1 LAQFLLYYIIET
13 KTKIKNIKKIMK
25 TVKEMSNVELVET
38 LNVMEAIDSP
48 EAKKLAK
55 DIKAEQARREE
66 EREAA
71 RKAAEERKKAEEAK
85 REAEAAKSED
95 ELVEK
100 QKSVLGKCYKKVF
113 YDTNYLM
120 PTIHYTVYY
129 KVTGVYDDKAVVSF
143 VKVYNHSEMVSRA
156 ITFVNINDLLDK
168 TEKYETIT
176 RKEFANQYN
185 LAKSSF
191 EDITDVLKRAF
202 AWF

>member
-1 LAQFLLYYIIET
+1 
-13 KTKIKNIKKIMK
+13 MK
-25 TVKEMSNVELVET
+25 TVKEMSNVELIET

-129 KVTGVYDDKAVVSF
+129 KVIGVYDDKAVVSF

>member
-1 LAQFLLYYIIET
+1 
-13 KTKIKNIKKIMK
+13 MK
-25 TVKEMSNVELVET
+25 TVKEMSNVELIET

-71 RKAAEERKKAEEAK
+71 RKAAEERKKAEETK

-129 KVTGVYDDKAVVSF
+129 KVIGVYDDKAVVSF
-143 VKVYNHSEMVSRA
+143 VKVYNHSDMVSCA

>member
-1 LAQFLLYYIIET
+1 
-13 KTKIKNIKKIMK
+13 MK
-25 TVKEMSNVELVET
+25 TVKEMSNAELIET
-38 LNVMEAIDSP
+38 LNVMEVIDSP
-48 EAKKLAK
+48 EAKKLA
-55 DIKAEQARREE
+55 DEIKAEKARREAE
-66 EREAA
+66 QEAK
-71 RKAAEERKKAEEAK
+71 RKAEAERKKAEEAK

-113 YDTNYLM
+113 YDTNYLT
-120 PTIHYTVYY
+120 PTAVYY

-143 VKVYNHSEMVSRA
+143 VKVYEPSEMVSRA

-176 RKEFANQYN
+176 RKEFTEQYN

-191 EDITDVLKRAF
+191 DDIADVFKHAF
-202 AWF
+202 TWF

>member
-1 LAQFLLYYIIET
+1 
-13 KTKIKNIKKIMK
+13 MK

>member
-1 LAQFLLYYIIET
+1 
-13 KTKIKNIKKIMK
+13 MK
-25 TVKEMSNVELVET
+25 TVKEMSNVELIET

-55 DIKAEQARREE
+55 DIKAEQARREA
-66 EREAA
+66 EAEA
-71 RKAAEERKKAEEAK
+71 KRKAAAERKKAEEAK

-100 QKSVLGKCYKKVF
+100 QKTVIGKCYKKVF
-113 YDTNYLM
+113 YDNNYLI
-120 PTIHYTVYY
+120 PTVHYTVYY
-129 KVTGVYDDKAVVSF
+129 KVIGVYDDKAVVSF
-143 VKVYNHSEMVSRA
+143 VKVYNHSDMVSRA

-176 RKEFANQYN
+176 RKEFTEQYN
-185 LAKSSF
+185 SAKSSF

>member
-1 LAQFLLYYIIET
+1 
-13 KTKIKNIKKIMK
+13 MK
-25 TVKEMSNVELVET
+25 TVKEMSNAELIET
-38 LNVMEAIDSP
+38 LNVMEVIDSP
-48 EAKKLAK
+48 EAKKLA
-55 DIKAEQARREE
+55 DEIKAEKARREAE
-66 EREAA
+66 QEAK
-71 RKAAEERKKAEEAK
+71 RKAEEESKKAEEAK

-113 YDTNYLM
+113 YDTDYLM
-120 PTIHYTVYY
+120 PTVHYTVYY
-129 KVTGVYDDKAVVSF
+129 KVIGVYDDKAVVSF

-176 RKEFANQYN
+176 RKEFTEQYN

-191 EDITDVLKRAF
+191 DDIADVFKRAF
-202 AWF
+202 AWL

>member
-1 LAQFLLYYIIET
+1 
-13 KTKIKNIKKIMK
+13 MK

-156 ITFVNINDLLDK
+156 ITFVDINDLLDK

>member
-1 LAQFLLYYIIET
+1 
-13 KTKIKNIKKIMK
+13 MK
-25 TVKEMSNVELVET
+25 TVKEMSNAELIET
-38 LNVMEAIDSP
+38 LSVMEVLDSP
-48 EAKKLAK
+48 EAKKLA
-55 DIKAEQARREE
+55 DEIKAEKARREAEQEAKRKVE
-66 EREAA
+66 EEC
-71 RKAAEERKKAEEAK
+71 KKAEEAK

-113 YDTNYLM
+113 YDTDYLM
-120 PTIHYTVYY
+120 PTVHYTVYY
-129 KVTGVYDDKAVVSF
+129 KVIGVYDDKAVVSF

-176 RKEFANQYN
+176 RKEFTEQYN

-191 EDITDVLKRAF
+191 DDIADVFKRAF
-202 AWF
+202 AWL

>member
-1 LAQFLLYYIIET
+1 
-13 KTKIKNIKKIMK
+13 MK
-25 TVKEMSNVELVET
+25 TVKEMSNAELIET

-129 KVTGVYDDKAVVSF
+129 KVIGVYDDKAAVSF

-156 ITFVNINDLLDK
+156 ITFVDINDLLDK

>member
-1 LAQFLLYYIIET
+1 
-13 KTKIKNIKKIMK
+13 MK
-25 TVKEMSNVELVET
+25 TVKEMSNVELIET

-55 DIKAEQARREE
+55 DIKAEQARREA
-66 EREAA
+66 EAEA
-71 RKAAEERKKAEEAK
+71 KRKAAEERKKAEEAK

-100 QKSVLGKCYKKVF
+100 QKTVIGKFYKKVF

-129 KVTGVYDDKAVVSF
+129 KVIGVYDDKAVVSF
-143 VKVYNHSEMVSRA
+143 VKVYNHSDMVSRA

-176 RKEFANQYN
+176 RKEFTEQYN
-185 LAKSSF
+185 SAKSSF

>member
-1 LAQFLLYYIIET
+1 
-13 KTKIKNIKKIMK
+13 MK
-25 TVKEMSNVELVET
+25 TVKEMTIVELSET
-38 LNVMEAIDSP
+38 LEVMEAIDSP
-48 EAKKLAK
+48 EAKKLAE
-55 DIKAEQARREE
+55 DIKAEQARREA

-71 RKAAEERKKAEEAK
+71 RKAEAERKKAEEAK

-143 VKVYNHSEMVSRA
+143 VKVYDHSDMVSRA
-156 ITFVNINDLLDK
+156 VTFVNINDLLDK

-176 RKEFANQYN
+176 RKEFTEQYN

-191 EDITDVLKRAF
+191 EDIADVFKRAF

>member
-1 LAQFLLYYIIET
+1 
-13 KTKIKNIKKIMK
+13 MK
-25 TVKEMSNVELVET
+25 TVKEMSNVELIET

-55 DIKAEQARREE
+55 DIKAEQARREA
-66 EREAA
+66 EAEA
-71 RKAAEERKKAEEAK
+71 KRKAAEERKKAEEAK

-100 QKSVLGKCYKKVF
+100 QKTVIGKCYKKVF

-129 KVTGVYDDKAVVSF
+129 KVIGVYDDKAVVSF
-143 VKVYNHSEMVSRA
+143 VKVYNHSDMVSRA

-176 RKEFANQYN
+176 RKEFTEQYN
-185 LAKSSF
+185 SAKSSF

>member
-1 LAQFLLYYIIET
+1 
-13 KTKIKNIKKIMK
+13 MK
-25 TVKEMSNVELVET
+25 TVKEMSNVELIET

-71 RKAAEERKKAEEAK
+71 RKAAEERKKAEETK
-85 REAEAAKSED
+85 RAAEAAKSED

-113 YDTNYLM
+113 YDTNYLI

-129 KVTGVYDDKAVVSF
+129 KVIGVYDDKVVVSF
-143 VKVYNHSEMVSRA
+143 VKVYNHSDMVSRA

-176 RKEFANQYN
+176 RKEFADQYN
-185 LAKSSF
+185 LTKSSV
-191 EDITDVLKRAF
+191 EDIVDVFKRAF